1 MRKAAAAVI
10 VVLSLAAIVR
20 GLPAP
25 TVSFRVNPD
34 EGNKGSF
41 FPSCFPLVLSLNDAF
56 ICYRDVQRVQ
66 GYAQQI
72 SPSGSAKQS
81 PTIIEPYD
89 TYVIRKPLPISAV
102 AAMAFTSQASASY
115 FAFMNATYASAAY
128 TRMNS
133 TAQCATDPVNSV
145 AYVPYGVHFGVDIL
159 DAYDEKDI
167 SHSPANFQHMFEIV
181 FDNEEAYNFDT
192 LLHTPVY
199 YQGSLLFI
207 HNNTFYKYDGT
218 TGSLQLKITDPC
230 GVGPD
235 KGQYMQLA
243 VATFGE
249 DTNGPLDAFLVYGNT
264 TVSNRAQFDICRVS
278 HNSGVMEWK
287 WTYWD
292 DVVVQDVSG
301 GGSLIF
307 VTGYALTTAPVNY
320 VSLILDATN
329 GNPYGIIRR
338 SWDDEY
344 SFPVALPKPITASCG
359 AAIAM
364 QVNGNLSAFCA
375 SDIRNYSL
383 APVWS
388 VAYRCDFRP
397 IADPLTNQI
406 VCSSIAQFVSAF
418 DADSGQPVWLDGSKV
433 AVTQPVYYA
442 TNGVSYA
449 FVTDWDSTLWG
460 FKIAAP
466 PSPPPPAPPQGE
478 SKGMTNGEVAALVIC
493 LLIAVGAA
501 AGVAFLY
508 LRRSKRREAYRP
520 DNIQASE
527 YGSLVH

>member
-1 MRKAAAAVI
+1 MLIPYLFSAFSI
-10 VVLSLAAIVR
+10 FLAFTVIVR
-20 GLPAP
+20 GIPTP
-25 TVSFRVNPD
+25 TVSFEVSPD
-34 EGNKGSF
+34 PQRKSSLY
-41 FPSCFPLVLSLNDAF
+41 PSCFPLVLSIDTAF
-56 ICYRDVQRVQ
+56 ICYDDLMAEL
-66 GYAQQI
+66 GSALKI
-72 SPSGSAKQS
+72 SPRDGTMGPVLNEPYHAPFVRQPLPLSATTALVFSNS
-81 PTIIEPYD
+81 PT
-89 TYVIRKPLPISAV
+89 S
-102 AAMAFTSQASASY
+102 SY
-115 FAFMNATYASAAY
+115 FGVLSSAFASPCAPRY
-128 TRMNS
+128 NS

-145 AYVPYGVHFGVDIL
+145 AYVPYGVINGADSVNAIN
-159 DAYDEKDI
+159 EKDVTK
-167 SHSPANFQHMFEIV
+167 SAPMWSAAFSGEQP
-181 FDNEEAYNFDT
+181 YNFDT

-320 VSLILDATN
+320 VSLILDASN

-383 APVWS
+383 APAWTS
-388 VAYRCDFRP
+388 QFECNFRP
-397 IADPLTNQI
+397 IVDPLTNQI
-406 VCSSIAQFVSAF
+406 VCSSIALYVVSVNA
-418 DADSGQPVWLDGSKV
+418 ANGNGVWYDESNV
-433 AVTQPVYYA
+433 VVTQPEYYA

-501 AGVAFLY
+501 AGVALLY
-508 LRRSKRREAYRP
+508 LRRSMRREAYRP
-520 DNIQASE
+520 ENLGNVA
-527 YGSLVH
+527 YGALNQ